1 MFYVKIVAEGEEG
14 LTKEKKEVL
23 EALKDIQSADS
34 KEYRTLRARQNI
46 IKQFKNIP
54 MEHRVVRF
62 VTCIQK

>member
-34 KEYRTLRARQNI
+34 KEYRALRARQNI
-46 IKQFKNIP
+46 MKQFKNIP
-54 MEHRVVRF
+54 MEHGVVRF